1 MKYNHYESIS
11 NWNKKIQ
18 NLGLTPNSKNIDLGT
33 LSYNKG
39 KAVELIFEGDL
50 EKAISY
56 LQKELNKG
64 EK

>member
-1 MKYNHYESIS
+1 MTYKHYESIA

-18 NLGLTPNSKNIDLGT
+18 NLYSTPKLKNMDLGT

-39 KAVELIFEGDL
+39 KAVELIFAGDL
-50 EKAISY
+50 KEAILY
-56 LQKELNKG
+56 LQKELN

>member
-11 NWNKKIQ
+11 KWNKKIQ
-18 NLGLTPNSKNIDLGT
+18 NLYSTPKLNNTDLGT

-39 KAVELIFEGDL
+39 KAVELIFSGDL
-50 EKAISY
+50 KEAILY
-56 LQKELNKG
+56 LQKELN

>member
-18 NLGLTPNSKNIDLGT
+18 NLDLTPKSKNMDLGT

-39 KAVELIFEGDL
+39 KAVELIFAGDL
-50 EKAISY
+50 KEAILY
-56 LQKELNKG
+56 LQKELN

>member
-11 NWNKKIQ
+11 KWNKKIQ
-18 NLGLTPNSKNIDLGT
+18 NLDLTPTSKNMDLGT

-39 KAVELIFEGDL
+39 KAVELIFAGDL
-50 EKAISY
+50 KEAILY
-56 LQKELNKG
+56 LQKELN

>member
-1 MKYNHYESIS
+1 MTYKHYESIA

-18 NLGLTPNSKNIDLGT
+18 NLKSKNMDLGT

-39 KAVELIFEGDL
+39 KAVELIFAGDL
-50 EKAISY
+50 KEAILY
-56 LQKELNKG
+56 LQKELN

>member
-18 NLGLTPNSKNIDLGT
+18 NLKSKNMDLGT

-39 KAVELIFEGDL
+39 KAVELIFAGDL
-50 EKAISY
+50 KFT
-56 LQKELNKG
+56 KG
-64 EK
+64 VK